1 MNVTDIPRKEIPLQT
16 SSLSETA
23 PAATH
28 AKARLQFVDIAKGIA
43 ILAVIVGHAAIRM
56 AGLSYGASAIVAT
69 CFTFHMPL
77 FFLLSG
83 YFLHCRDHFSWRK
96 ESHRLVIPYVLTA
109 LAIVV
114 LEILTACMFNDLP
127 AGMSLKRFAFEW
139 INAAIYASA
148 AVTGKELWPQMFRIG
163 AIWFLLAL
171 FWARLLV
178 TAAYKT
184 RISGI
189 LIVLCALVGGI
200 SARYAYLPFS
210 IQAGMTA
217 SVYVYLGTL
226 ARKYDLLNALR
237 QRKWVLAP
245 ALLIWIYA
253 ILHYRGFGMG
263 TADFGQTPADIAR
276 NLIGS
281 FGGMTA
287 ILIISMFI
295 EDLVPLMSSH
305 LADIGRI
312 SLLILAVHIIDDDAS
327 RIDAI
332 SMFLLG
338 AGLGAFKLVILE
350 AAARVAYTLLISFL
364 LSRLRIIRKFFC

>member
-1 MNVTDIPRKEIPLQT
+1 
-16 SSLSETA
+16 
-23 PAATH
+23 
-28 AKARLQFVDIAKGIA
+28 
-43 ILAVIVGHAAIRM
+43 
-56 AGLSYGASAIVAT
+56 
-69 CFTFHMPL
+69 
-77 FFLLSG
+77 
-83 YFLHCRDHFSWRK
+83 
-96 ESHRLVIPYVLTA
+96 
-109 LAIVV
+109 
-114 LEILTACMFNDLP
+114 
-127 AGMSLKRFAFEW
+127 
-139 INAAIYASA
+139 
-148 AVTGKELWPQMFRIG
+148 
-163 AIWFLLAL
+163 
-171 FWARLLV
+171 
-178 TAAYKT
+178 
-184 RISGI
+184 
-189 LIVLCALVGGI
+189 
-200 SARYAYLPFS
+200 
-210 IQAGMTA
+210 MTA

-245 ALLIWIYA
+245 ALLIWLYA

-312 SLLILAVHIIDDDAS
+312 SLLILAVHIIDDDVS